1 MTVRVIRTTS
11 KKPNI
16 LLVLALVKSDVIC
29 LVVTNA
35 FLKEILEGWQISWDR
50 LYVLQNYLEGQT
62 SQMQQDNVQ
71 FGVWT
76 KIMFFCFQGEFHEI

>member
-1 MTVRVIRTTS
+1 MTIRVIRTTS

-16 LLVLALVKSDVIC
+16 LLVLALVKSRGNLFGRNQC
-29 LVVTNA
+29 
-35 FLKEILEGWQISWDR
+35 ILQISWDR

-71 FGVWT
+71 FGVGE
-76 KIMFFCFQGEFHEI
+76 KIMFFFCFQGEFHEI